1 MVWGEEK
8 KTSQGSSRNKATFKD
23 VRAAEANCTGWEN
36 IEMKGKGNKTRPSK
50 LWEVTAASHQ
60 QKLRRNW

>member
-8 KTSQGSSRNKATFKD
+8 ETSQGSSRNKAKFKD
-23 VRAAEANCTGWEN
+23 VRPAEANCTGWEN
-36 IEMKGKGNKTRPSK
+36 IEMKGKGNKTRPTK
-50 LWEVTAASHQ
+50 LWEATAASHQ